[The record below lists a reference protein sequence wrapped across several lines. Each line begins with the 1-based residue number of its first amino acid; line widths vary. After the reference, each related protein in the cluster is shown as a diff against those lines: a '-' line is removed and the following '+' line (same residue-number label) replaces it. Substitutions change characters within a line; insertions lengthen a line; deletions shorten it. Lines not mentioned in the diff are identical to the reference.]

1 MPAAPSVQAS
11 DQARRAAP
19 DGWRSAAGQ
28 GTSTRV
34 LGGLAAAALA
44 AMVAAHVVGAAVV
57 DPFVDPVSFY
67 AFVPGGGELIL
78 LGGSL
83 LAVLGLVL
91 VARAYAAG
99 LARGGGPMV
108 AMTVFAVAMVLV
120 GLFPTDPPGVDTTV
134 SAVVHRV
141 SAATAF
147 GVLPLVGLGVAR
159 TIAAP
164 RSAYPARL
172 RRTACA
178 LAVLVGAFPAIHLPL
193 AAAGSGIAAFGFLER
208 AGFVIMIGYLFLLA
222 RTVDLEAGE
231 PGDAGPAARTAVP
244 APVTVATSTAPVGT
258 ASASVIE
265 GRDAALAA

>member
-1 MPAAPSVQAS
+1 MPAAPAVQPS
-11 DQARRAAP
+11 DLARRTPPGGHGAVGTSGA
-19 DGWRSAAGQ
+19 SI

-34 LGGLAAAALA
+34 LGWVGAAALA

-57 DPFVDPVSFY
+57 DPLVDPVSFY

-91 VARAYAAG
+91 AARAYAAG
-99 LARGGGPMV
+99 LAAGAVPVM
-108 AMTVFAVAMVLV
+108 AMGVFAVAMVLV
-120 GLFPTDPPGVDTTV
+120 GLFPTDPPDAAVTTV

-147 GVLPLVGLGVAR
+147 GVLPLVGLSMVGTIR
-159 TIAAP
+159 TP

-172 RRTACA
+172 RRTAGA
-178 LAVLVGAFPAIHLPL
+178 LAVLVGAFLAIHLPL
-193 AAAGSGIAAFGFLER
+193 AAAGSGIAAFGLLER

-222 RTVDLEAGE
+222 RTIDLETGE
-231 PGDAGPAARTAVP
+231 TGETGEAGPAELV
-244 APVTVATSTAPVGT
+244 VGT
-258 ASASVIE
+258 SATPLPTADLSE
-265 GRDAALAA
+265 ERDAVLAA